1 MNYKSILLGVIVI
14 IILYLVYIYV
24 FSDSSSVN
32 LYSGGNAKNSIVI
45 PAKQLTGNPAS
56 VDFTYCIW
64 IYVNNWQYQYG
75 TGKTIFRR
83 SNTKTGVVSPG
94 VALSTYT
101 NNLTISFTT
110 YNPKTSGQK
119 QSSWEINNIPIQRW
133 CNIILASNN
142 RAIDTYVDGKLVNTK
157 ILDGV
162 PKVDKKANVV
172 ICPDGGFAGEVAKFR
187 YYSRTLS
194 PREAY
199 QVYRE
204 GPGGNWFYDLLGQYK
219 VKFSFLKRGEEINS
233 FEI

>member
-1 MNYKSILLGVIVI
+1 MNYKSILLGVIVV
-14 IILYLVYIYV
+14 IILYLVYTYV
-24 FSDSSSVN
+24 FADNSSVN
-32 LYSGGNAKNSIVI
+32 LYSGGNAKRSVTV

-56 VDFTYCIW
+56 VDFTYSIW

-83 SNTKTGVVSPG
+83 VNTKTGVVSPG

-101 NNLTISFTT
+101 NNLTVTFTT
-110 YNPKTSGQK
+110 YNTRTRGQK
-119 QSSWEINNIPIQRW
+119 QENWEINNIPIQRW

-157 ILDGV
+157 VLGGV
-162 PKVDKKANVV
+162 PKVDKLANVV

-187 YYSRTLS
+187 YYARTLN

-199 QVYRE
+199 QIYRE
-204 GPGGNWFYDLLGQYK
+204 GPGGNWLSDLISQYK